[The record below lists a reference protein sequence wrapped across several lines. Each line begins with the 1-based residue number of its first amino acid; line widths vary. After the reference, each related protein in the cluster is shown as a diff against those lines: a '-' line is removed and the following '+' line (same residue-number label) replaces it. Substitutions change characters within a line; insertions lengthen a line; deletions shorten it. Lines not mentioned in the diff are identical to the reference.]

1 VDPSTSGSAVTSLT
15 GGTVGGSVGGAAAGG
30 AAAGGGAPSD
40 GALIAVCVKWATLH
54 AEVDPIRGTVQ
65 TFNHDAGFS
74 EADLAAVET
83 ALRLAE
89 AWTTA
94 GTATSVIAVCVGPET
109 ADGALRGLMA
119 CGVSRSVRIDYR
131 SDAGP
136 VQQLTSAAVA
146 KLLANEIVASGA
158 RMVICGDVS
167 ADRGSGSVPAF
178 LAHRLGAAQALGLI
192 EVRAAA
198 PEGAVSS
205 TGAATST
212 GAVSSGKAASSGGAG
227 SPESATVVGRVN
239 GVRRLDGA
247 RREVLHVTTPAVI
260 SVEGAVADLRR
271 ASLPA
276 SIAARAAVVEVRTPT
291 GGEEVETALLGPWRP
306 RARVVAAPDA
316 PDALSRI
323 VTLTGA
329 TSNRTPARTEHLEPA
344 DAARAIL
351 DQLTEWG
358 YLGDDPGSAGASG
371 RADGAG
377 SAEG

>member
-1 VDPSTSGSAVTSLT
+1 MT
-15 GGTVGGSVGGAAAGG
+15 AAM
-30 AAAGGGAPSD
+30 AASEHGP
-40 GALIAVCVKWATLH
+40 IAVCVKWATLH

-65 TFNHDAGFS
+65 SFNHDAGFS

-89 AWTTA
+89 DWTAA
-94 GTATSVIAVCVGPET
+94 GAATSVVAVCVGSEA

-119 CGVSRSVRIDYR
+119 CGVSRAVRVDAGP
-131 SDAGP
+131 DAGP
-136 VQQLTSAAVA
+136 VQQLTSATVA
-146 KLLANEIVASGA
+146 KLLAQEIVALGA
-158 RMVICGDVS
+158 VTVICGDVS

-192 EVRAAA
+192 EVS
-198 PEGAVSS
+198 AVSADS
-205 TGAATST
+205 P
-212 GAVSSGKAASSGGAG
+212 ASSGGAPAPADVTLIG
-227 SPESATVVGRVN
+227 QIN

-247 RREVLHVTTPAVI
+247 RREVLQVTAPSVV

-276 SIAARAAVVEVRTPT
+276 SIAARTAVVDVRTAA
-291 GGEEVETALLGPWRP
+291 GGWEVETTHLGPWRP
-306 RARVVAAPDA
+306 RARVVPAPDA

-329 TSNRTPARTEHLEPA
+329 TSNRTPARTERLQPA
-344 DAARAIL
+344 EAAQAIL

-358 YLGDDPGSAGASG
+358 YLGDDPEGS
-371 RADGAG
+371 DGAG
-377 SAEG
+377 SAAG